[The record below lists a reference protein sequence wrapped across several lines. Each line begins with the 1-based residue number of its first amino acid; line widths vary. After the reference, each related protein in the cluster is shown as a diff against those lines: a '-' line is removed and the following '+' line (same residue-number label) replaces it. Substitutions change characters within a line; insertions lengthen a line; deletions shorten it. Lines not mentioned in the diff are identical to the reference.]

1 MESARGSIWR
11 KWDLHVHTPFTQMSN
26 GYGDESSWDDFIDEI
41 EKSDVQV
48 IGVTDYNTAVN
59 YFEFLRRYEIKYPET
74 TKTFFFN
81 LELRLEVS
89 VNKSAE
95 EVNIHIIFDNKI
107 PGFETK
113 INKFLTLLDSTIN
126 RSGANL
132 AYSDLTTA
140 DDHKRACIN
149 DYRQIKITL
158 EKTFGTKK
166 PYVIIG
172 AANNAGLRPDNAS
185 PRKRETTD
193 AIDEKCDG
201 FFGNTSS
208 REYYQD
214 TDRYDSEEKA
224 LKKPVFAGSDA
235 HNMKDLKA
243 WLGKQATKIEGGVE
257 VLIKDITWIKAD
269 PTFNGLRQ
277 VFNEPTSRIFLG
289 ETPHKLATLSE
300 NRTDYINGIKI
311 YDKTGSVSSWFKSE
325 IPLNPGLVA
334 IIGKKGSGKSA
345 LTDIIALGGRSH
357 ADQNKL
363 SFLTRDK
370 FLNEDVASNFAL
382 DIKWQSGELHTFDL
396 KSTVDKN
403 SELERVKYLPQK
415 FVEGI
420 CNEFGVS
427 STFQDEIDRVIFSYV
442 PQEKKLDTSNLS
454 ELIKVKGESVDRQV
468 TDLAGR
474 LAALNSK
481 IVKLE
486 DKAQPEYLLQINE
499 KIQKKK
505 EEIKS
510 LTKPDPVS
518 KPTTSDTDKEDHE
531 AVETLN
537 SQITAIETR
546 TTELN
551 DELSKVNK
559 KIQKYKNIREQ
570 LDSYRDGLSQ
580 LAADLKDDLSD
591 LDIDIN
597 NFITIEVKDAEL
609 DALKKP
615 WSDRKDEID
624 LLLGNTAY
632 PEPSEP
638 EEEKLLNLD
647 EQKAILIKKRKL
659 INAKLTEPAKKY
671 QAYVVALKRYDALVL
686 GIQGAEKDP
695 AENTI
700 NYLVNEQSYLS
711 TKLESELAQYYIE
724 RNEFSEEIYS
734 KKNSKTAF
742 FEEIYQPLVD
752 LLAAEKGSQEDA
764 DSVLEF
770 TVEPVFKKEL
780 FISEFSRM
788 INFGKRGFFMG
799 RDDGS
804 LAIKE
809 IVRSHDTKTFDGIR
823 AMAAEII
830 EKLSTNDDGKRIN
843 VSSQLLATPQEFYN
857 FLFDMT
863 YMEVQFNLQ
872 FNGKDLSQNQFSPG
886 EKGALLLIFYL
897 LIEKSNVPLIIDQPE
912 ENLDNESVFKLLV
925 PYIRNVS
932 EHRQVI
938 IVTHNPNLAV
948 VCDADQ
954 IIHAEMDKKTN
965 RIKYTY
971 GSLESASMNTKVSDV
986 LEGTL
991 PAFDIRNSKY
1001 TRI

>member
-26 GYGDESSWDDFIDEI
+26 GYGDESSWDEFIDVI

-59 YFEFLRRYEIKYPET
+59 YFEFLKRYGIKYPET
-74 TKTFFFN
+74 SKTFFFN

-95 EVNIHIIFDNKI
+95 EVNIHVIFDNKI

-113 INKFLTLLDSTIN
+113 INKFLTLLESTID

-132 AYSDLTTA
+132 AYSDLTTT

-149 DYRQIKITL
+149 DYRQIKTIL
-158 EKTFGTKK
+158 QKTFGAKK

-214 TDRYDSEEKA
+214 TGRYDSGERA

-235 HNMKDLKA
+235 HNMNDLKA
-243 WLGKQATKIEGGVE
+243 WLGKQATKIEDGAEIVT
-257 VLIKDITWIKAD
+257 KDITWIKAD
-269 PTFNGLRQ
+269 TTFNGLRQ

-289 ETPHKLATLSE
+289 EMPHKLATVSE

-357 ADQNKL
+357 ADPNKL

-370 FLNEDVASNFAL
+370 FLNEDVAGNFAL
-382 DIKWQSGELHTFDL
+382 DIKWQSGELHSCDL

-427 STFQDEIDRVIFSYV
+427 RTFQDEIDRVIFSYV
-442 PQEKKLDTSNLS
+442 PHEKKLGTSSLS

-468 TDLAGR
+468 TDLVGR
-474 LAALNSK
+474 LTTLNSR
-481 IVKLE
+481 ITKLE
-486 DKAQPEYLLQINE
+486 DKIQPEYLLQINE
-499 KIQKKK
+499 KIEKKK

-510 LTKPDPVS
+510 LTKPDPVA
-518 KPTTSDTDKEDHE
+518 KPTTSDADKEDHE
-531 AVETLN
+531 AVEALN
-537 SQITAIETR
+537 VQITALETQI
-546 TTELN
+546 TELN
-551 DELSKVNK
+551 NELSKVNK
-559 KIQKYKNIREQ
+559 KVQKYTNVREQ
-570 LDSYRDGLSQ
+570 LDSYRDGLAQ
-580 LAADLKDDLSD
+580 LAVDLRDDLSD
-591 LDIDIN
+591 LQIDIN
-597 NFITIEVKDAEL
+597 DFITIKVKDTEL

-615 WSDRKDEID
+615 WIDRKEEIN
-624 LLLGNTAY
+624 LLLGNTPY
-632 PEPSEP
+632 PEPSKP
-638 EEEKLLNLD
+638 EDEKRLHL
-647 EQKAILIKKRKL
+647 EAQKAVLIEKRKV

-671 QAYVVALKRYDALVL
+671 QAYVLALKRYETLVL

-700 NYLVNEQSYLS
+700 NYLIKEQSYLS
-711 TKLESELAQYYIE
+711 KELEPELAKLYVE
-724 RNEFSEEIYS
+724 RNEFSEQIYT
-734 KKNSKTAF
+734 KKNSKTSF

-788 INFGKRGFFMG
+788 INFGKKGFFMG
-799 RDDGS
+799 RDEGS

-809 IVRSHDTKTFDGIR
+809 IVRSHDTKTFEGIR
-823 AMAAEII
+823 AMAAEIV
-830 EKLSTNDDGKRIN
+830 EKISISENGKHAN
-843 VSSQLLATPQEFYN
+843 VSSQLLVRPQEFYD
-857 FLFDMT
+857 FLFDIA
-863 YMEVQFNLQ
+863 YVEVQFNLQ

-925 PYIRNVS
+925 PYIRNVC

-954 IIHAEMDKKTN
+954 IIHADMNKKTN
-965 RIKYTY
+965 QIKYTY
-971 GSLESASMNTKVSDV
+971 GSLESTSMNTKVSDV

-1001 TRI
+1001 ARV